1 MKTEMGTEVDQALHK
16 PEEQIYQ
23 VYFDASGGDKAALPD
38 HKKFLKDVFC
48 SRASE
53 LDTTVNPINGHVF
66 VVSLTE
72 EAGMKH
78 WGLKGGIQKNWCSR
92 IFVHEFFFLP
102 KNRNELMVYQ
112 NVNVN
117 YPLEYVL

>member
-1 MKTEMGTEVDQALHK
+1 MEKNFDLCIVIILFLSVDDAILASSFSSFLLCGDAEVDEGMKTEMDTEVDQALHK

-53 LDTTVNPINGHVF
+53 LDTTVNPINGH
-66 VVSLTE
+66 
-72 EAGMKH
+72 G
-78 WGLKGGIQKNWCSR
+78 
-92 IFVHEFFFLP
+92 
-102 KNRNELMVYQ
+102 
-112 NVNVN
+112 
-117 YPLEYVL
+117 